1 LSYKTWGLVKTF
13 TVKPSLGIKPEKEKE
28 YLFMHVIVIEK
39 YNSEK
44 ILDKASKKGR

>member
-1 LSYKTWGLVKTF
+1 M
-13 TVKPSLGIKPEKEKE
+13 VKPSLEIKPKKEKE
-28 YLFMHVIVIEK
+28 YPFMYVTVIEK